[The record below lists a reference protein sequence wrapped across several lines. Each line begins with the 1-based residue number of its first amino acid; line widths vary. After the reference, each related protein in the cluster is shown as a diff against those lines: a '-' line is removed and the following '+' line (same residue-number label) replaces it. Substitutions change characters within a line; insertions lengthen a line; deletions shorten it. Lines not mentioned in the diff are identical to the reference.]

1 MSGPQGKRTGVDVP
15 SPMPGGWLLALKAYP
30 TLLRIGFADAI
41 AYRAEFL
48 VWMLTT
54 TMPLVSM
61 ALWST
66 AADGERLGPERMGQ
80 SDFVA
85 YFTLTL
91 LVRML
96 TSSWV
101 LWRVAEDIRTGS
113 LMRRLLLP
121 VNPLVTYSAEQLAG
135 LPLRVALALP
145 LCVLL
150 LTLYA
155 RGQVTTDPWLLGCF
169 VVSLP
174 GAWAINF
181 LSMTAI
187 ALLAFYID
195 SPLGLFYGWLA
206 LYTLFSGYLIP
217 LSLLPSW
224 LNGLGSALPFRYML
238 EAPVRMLMGWPLPAG
253 LHDTSRS
260 HQEAAL
266 ALAYEYGHIALLLGI
281 VSVLWRSGL
290 RRYAA
295 FGA

>member
-1 MSGPQGKRTGVDVP
+1 MSAPR
-15 SPMPGGWLLALKAYP
+15 PGAPRPFEDLLLSLRAYP
-30 TLLRIGFADAI
+30 TLLRIGLAEAV
-41 AYRAEFL
+41 AYRTEML
-48 VWMLTT
+48 VWMLTL

-61 ALWST
+61 VLWSS
-66 AADGERLGPERMGQ
+66 AAQGARLGPEQLG
-80 SDFVA
+80 SAELTA
-85 YFTLTL
+85 YFLITL
-91 LVRML
+91 LLRLL
-96 TSSWV
+96 TGSWV
-101 LWRVAEDIRTGS
+101 LWQVSEDIRSGT
-113 LMRRLLLP
+113 LAQRLLRP
-121 VNPLVTYSAEQLAG
+121 VSPLVVYTAEQLAPVPLRAALV
-135 LPLRVALALP
+135 LPLSLS
-145 LCVLL
+145 LL
-150 LTLYA
+150 VTQARTQLT
-155 RGQVTTDPWLLGCF
+155 GDPWLITAF
-169 VVSLP
+169 VAALP

-187 ALLAFYID
+187 ALLAVYID